1 MEHKGW
7 TGMRTMTAYFA
18 MALVL
23 AAPGVFAGASTV
35 PPQLAGQPLAHAQQ
49 GAEARAEIE
58 RLHGKSMPMREG
70 FVAHYGSAS
79 PAAMLYVSRAQ
90 TDTLAKQQVEQ
101 MTARIRASTGPFT
114 HLREATRFGLIVY
127 SALGQGQVH
136 YYFRSGATVV
146 WLAADA
152 LIAREALADAVSK
165 LR

>member
-1 MEHKGW
+1 MGL
-7 TGMRTMTAYFA
+7 
-18 MALVL
+18 ALVL
-23 AAPGVFAGASTV
+23 LAALTVSASALEV
-35 PPQLAGQPLAHAQQ
+35 PRDLAGLPLAHAQQ
-49 GAEARAEIE
+49 GAEARAQIE

-152 LIAREALADAVSK
+152 LIAREALADA
-165 LR
+165 